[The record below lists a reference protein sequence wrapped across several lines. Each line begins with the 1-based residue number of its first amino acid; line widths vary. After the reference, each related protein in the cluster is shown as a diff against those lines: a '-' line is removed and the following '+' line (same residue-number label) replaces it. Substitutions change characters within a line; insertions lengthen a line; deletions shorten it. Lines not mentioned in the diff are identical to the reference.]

1 MKKSAK
7 KIIIVLL
14 SIMFTIV
21 LILGIAFFILA
32 IRTDALQDDYSFI
45 YRDKSYAKEVYIGE
59 IEPITQN
66 VSCGYAVIEMFS
78 AWNDGNITEE
88 SLYNEYGKVV
98 TSTGKS
104 FCNEFNKQFPEY
116 ETQMFKY
123 LKNSELIVKVYK
135 SLSQGIPVPFEW
147 AALYENEWTLH
158 YSIVIGMDIPN
169 DTVTIA
175 NPYGYLEKI
184 SLEDFLNRTSF
195 EAFENMPFFYQSGF
209 AFGVFEKNTI
219 FIVSNK

>member
-1 MKKSAK
+1 
-7 KIIIVLL
+7 
-14 SIMFTIV
+14 
-21 LILGIAFFILA
+21 
-32 IRTDALQDDYSFI
+32 
-45 YRDKSYAKEVYIGE
+45 
-59 IEPITQN
+59 
-66 VSCGYAVIEMFS
+66 
-78 AWNDGNITEE
+78 
-88 SLYNEYGKVV
+88 
-98 TSTGKS
+98 
-104 FCNEFNKQFPEY
+104 
-116 ETQMFKY
+116 MFKY
-123 LKNSELIVKVYK
+123 LKNSELVVKVYE

-169 DTVTIA
+169 DTVTIV

-195 EAFENMPFFYQSGF
+195 EAFEGMPFFYQLGF